1 MQLVSAGLVER
12 VAKLLH
18 LYSTQSQ
25 PLNLGV
31 AVSGGADSVVLLHI
45 LTKLKRSVAMQ
56 LTILHV
62 NHQLRGFESQND
74 ELFVRELAAALNLP
88 VYVGQC
94 PPPPGNLEA
103 QARRVRQEFFH
114 QARRDYELQFVAL
127 GHTASDQAE
136 TVLFRLLR
144 GSGLRGLAGMR
155 PAGSN
160 LLRPLLTTT
169 RKEVREYAHQHGL
182 SWREDSSNRDLR
194 FRRNRLRLE
203 TMPELE
209 RLFNPNLE
217 QVLSGYANVARD
229 EEDYLSAETARSMA
243 SLSRPFAHGDGL
255 LLDAPALLR
264 LPAALQRRVIRSAL
278 NQVRGHLLAIDL
290 PHVEAILAVASS
302 KHGHD
307 RVQAPVADILR
318 SFDTILI
325 TRPETLKSTRNYS
338 LEVPF
343 GVPIKLP
350 ECLGIFS
357 VDPVNSSG
365 QTCATVKDKD
375 SLFIE
380 EATLDWEAVAE
391 ACGTSGLQVRNWRPG
406 DQILLPGEGHPR
418 KLKTLFQEHRILLW
432 ERRYWP
438 VLVAGERILWVRRF
452 AVAAEFAATV
462 ESRRLLS
469 VRYGPPGPFSP
480 IVSESKE

>member
-1 MQLVSAGLVER
+1 MHLVSADLVER
-12 VAKLLH
+12 VANFLH
-18 LYSTQSQ
+18 RYSTQSQ
-25 PLNLGV
+25 PMRLGV
-31 AVSGGADSVVLLHI
+31 AVSGGADSVVLLHV
-45 LTKLKRSVAMQ
+45 LTELKRLTDMQ

-74 ELFVRELAAALNLP
+74 ELFVRELASALHIP
-88 VYVGQC
+88 VHISQG
-94 PPPPGNLEA
+94 PPPAGNLEA
-103 QARRVRQEFFH
+103 QARRVRQEVFR
-114 QARRDYELQFVAL
+114 QARRDYDLQFVAL

-155 PAGSN
+155 PAGSG
-160 LLRPLLTTT
+160 LLRPLLTTM
-169 RKEVREYAHQHGL
+169 RKEVREYARQHEL
-182 SWREDSSNRDLR
+182 SWREDSSNCDLR

-209 RLFNPNLE
+209 LLYNPNLQ

-243 SLSRPFAHGDGL
+243 SLSRPFSRGDGL

-264 LPAALQRRVIRSAL
+264 LPVALQRRVIRLAL

-290 PHVEAILAVASS
+290 RHVEGILAVASS

-307 RVQAPVADILR
+307 RVQAPGADILR

-325 TRPETLKSTRNYS
+325 TRPETLKSTRDYS
-338 LEVPF
+338 LEVSF
-343 GVPIKLP
+343 GIPIKLP
-350 ECLGIFS
+350 EWLGIFS

-375 SLFIE
+375 SFLIE
-380 EATLDWEAVAE
+380 EAWLDLETVVR
-391 ACGTSGLQVRNWRPG
+391 ACGTFILQVRNWRPG
-406 DQILLPGEGHPR
+406 DQILLPGGGHPR

-432 ERRYWP
+432 ERRHWP

-462 ESRRLLS
+462 EGRQLLR
-469 VRYGPPGPFSP
+469 VRYGPPGPFGP